1 MHLINLKL
9 ILLEM
14 NGIVVIDSIDSIEI
28 GVMIEIIDGVD
39 GANFGVFLLG
49 IELLWLAGLLLEGLL
64 YLLWWGVWFIL
75 G

>member
-1 MHLINLKL
+1 
-9 ILLEM
+9 M

-64 YLLWWGVWFIL
+64 YLL
-75 G
+75 